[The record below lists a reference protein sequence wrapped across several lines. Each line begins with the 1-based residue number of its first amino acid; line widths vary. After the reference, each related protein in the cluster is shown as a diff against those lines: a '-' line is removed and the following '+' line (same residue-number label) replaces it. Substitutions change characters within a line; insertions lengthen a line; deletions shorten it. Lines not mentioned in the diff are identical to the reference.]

1 MQKVTDED
9 MQILGEDQATPI
21 FWQAD
26 SRNKVEVGVLSLE
39 HWTGELATI
48 RQFDASDYTAGSVF
62 ESLEPGLIV
71 QLAEGFF
78 VLDDADFPAS

>member
-9 MQILGEDQATPI
+9 MQVLGEDQATPI

-26 SRNKVEVGVLSLE
+26 KSDKAEVGVLSLE
-39 HWTGELATI
+39 HSTGELATL
-48 RQFDASDYTAGSVF
+48 RQFDAADYIAGSVF